1 MSLYFILNTDDYKG
15 EQKQIGDIMQVFT
28 NALYK
33 STGLSLGT
41 YVGPTSEELS
51 NFFTTQNMEYVTEEV
66 LWKNLTDEEKI
77 DKMLEYIERV
87 SETDKGELIII
98 DPYLFRTPKEN
109 EETILESIL
118 LRCNYEKIIAVV
130 ENANTNKSFVQHISN
145 KLNGKLEVKYSDEF
159 HDRFWICNRT
169 RGFLTGTSLN
179 GLGKKYCS
187 IQEIDNDDVDEIVRI
202 LKNNLVV

>member
-1 MSLYFILNTDDYKG
+1 M
-15 EQKQIGDIMQVFT
+15 
-28 NALYK
+28 
-33 STGLSLGT
+33 
-41 YVGPTSEELS
+41 
-51 NFFTTQNMEYVTEEV
+51 

-187 IQEIDNDDVDEIVRI
+187 IQEIDNDDVDEIV
-202 LKNNLVV
+202 